1 MKYVSVQDLVEQ
13 NQVVIK
19 TGPFGTQLKASEY
32 VSFGTPVLN
41 VRNLGFATVNTDKLE
56 MVSDGTLERLS
67 AHKLVTGDIVFG
79 RKGAVE
85 RHAFISESENGW
97 MQGSDCIRLRVLAD
111 SVNPRFLSYYF
122 LTKRHRAFMM
132 SMCSHGT
139 TMASLNQ
146 KIIEKII
153 VPLPERSIQDK
164 VVEILAT
171 LDKQIVTN
179 QKINENLRQQAQ
191 ALFKKWFV
199 DNPDA
204 ILWKEGTFSNLI
216 EKTISG
222 DWGKDSPSGNN
233 TEMVYCIRGADIP
246 EVRAGNKGKMPTR
259 YILPKNYAAKQL
271 VDGDI
276 VVEISGGSPTQ
287 STGRAAAVS
296 DALLARYDKGMVCT
310 NFCKALKP
318 RAGYSMYVYY
328 YWQYLYDRDIFFS
341 YENGTTG
348 IKNLDINGFI
358 ETEPIVIAPED
369 LVEKFDA
376 VCQTVFSKIYANGME
391 NEQLALVRDTIL
403 PKLMSGEIDDPAMLR
418 LIVVKAV
425 FHLIPPNVNDNLAA

>member
-1 MKYVSVQDLVEQ
+1 MGEWKSFQVGEIGKVITGKTPKTSISDNYGGYIPFLTPSDDMSVKYVRKTAKTLTEKGLSEVKNAILPANSVCVSCIGSDLGK
-13 NQVVIK
+13 VVI
-19 TGPFGTQLKASEY
+19 
-32 VSFGTPVLN
+32 
-41 VRNLGFATVNTDKLE
+41 
-56 MVSDGTLERLS
+56 
-67 AHKLVTGDIVFG
+67 
-79 RKGAVE
+79 
-85 RHAFISESENGW
+85 
-97 MQGSDCIRLRVLAD
+97 
-111 SVNPRFLSYYF
+111 
-122 LTKRHRAFMM
+122 
-132 SMCSHGT
+132 T
-139 TMASLNQ
+139 TR
-146 KIIEKII
+146 
-153 VPLPERSIQDK
+153 P
-164 VVEILAT
+164 T
-171 LDKQIVTN
+171 VTN
-179 QKINENLRQQAQ
+179 QQINSIVVDEARFDISFVYYAMRILGKKLNFISKTSTAVPIVNKSSFSSYEIECPSLKEQKQIAAVLSVLDAKIECNRMINDNLQQQAQ
-191 ALFKKWFV
+191 ALFKQWFV

-204 ILWKEGTFSNLI
+204 ISWKEGTFSNLI

-358 ETEPIVIAPED
+358 ETEPIVIAPEG

-391 NEQLALVRDTIL
+391 NEHLALVRDTLL
-403 PKLMSGEIDDPAMLR
+403 PKLMSGEID
-418 LIVVKAV
+418 VSAV
-425 FHLIPPNVNDNLAA
+425 QL

>member
-1 MKYVSVQDLVEQ
+1 MKCKLKDFCTVINGRAYSQKELLDKGKYRVLRVGNFFSSDRWYFSDLELPAEKYC
-13 NQVVIK
+13 NK
-19 TGPFGTQLKASEY
+19 GDLLFAWAC
-32 VSFGTPVLN
+32 SFGPRIWNGEDRTIFHYHIWKLDIDSNIVDKMYLFYLLKISVDSMTAGTHGSVMMHITKSDMENFEFDIPTLEVQKKIAAILSA
-41 VRNLGFATVNTDKLE
+41 LDEKIATNRAINDKLE
-56 MVSDGTLERLS
+56 
-67 AHKLVTGDIVFG
+67 
-79 RKGAVE
+79 
-85 RHAFISESENGW
+85 
-97 MQGSDCIRLRVLAD
+97 
-111 SVNPRFLSYYF
+111 
-122 LTKRHRAFMM
+122 
-132 SMCSHGT
+132 
-139 TMASLNQ
+139 
-146 KIIEKII
+146 
-153 VPLPERSIQDK
+153 
-164 VVEILAT
+164 
-171 LDKQIVTN
+171 
-179 QKINENLRQQAQ
+179 QQAQ

-204 ILWKEGTFSNLI
+204 ISWKEGTFSNLI

-296 DALLARYDKGMVCT
+296 NALLARYDKGMVCT

-328 YWQYLYDRDIFFS
+328 YWQYLYDRNIFFS

-358 ETEPIVIAPED
+358 ETEPITIAPEN

-391 NEQLALVRDTIL
+391 NEQLALVRDTLL
-403 PKLMSGEIDDPAMLR
+403 PKLMSGEIDAS
-418 LIVVKAV
+418 AV
-425 FHLIPPNVNDNLAA
+425 QL

>member
-1 MKYVSVQDLVEQ
+1 MTNKKFKLAAMSLATAVAVSTVGPSASAVTYYLGDGSVTVDKDEERGAYSYQGEDGSEKHRTYVNEDKAETGDGTIYVQDGHAPTTD
-13 NQVVIK
+13 NSNN
-19 TGPFGTQLKASEY
+19 GTE
-32 VSFGTPVLN
+32 VPTP
-41 VRNLGFATVNTDKLE
+41 TDNDTQ
-56 MVSDGTLERLS
+56 ST
-67 AHKLVTGDIVFG
+67 
-79 RKGAVE
+79 
-85 RHAFISESENGW
+85 
-97 MQGSDCIRLRVLAD
+97 
-111 SVNPRFLSYYF
+111 
-122 LTKRHRAFMM
+122 
-132 SMCSHGT
+132 
-139 TMASLNQ
+139 
-146 KIIEKII
+146 
-153 VPLPERSIQDK
+153 
-164 VVEILAT
+164 
-171 LDKQIVTN
+171 
-179 QKINENLRQQAQ
+179 
-191 ALFKKWFV
+191 
-199 DNPDA
+199 DA
-204 ILWKEGTFSNLI
+204 
-216 EKTISG
+216 
-222 DWGKDSPSGNN
+222 SGNN

-403 PKLMSGEIDDPAMLR
+403 PKLMSGEID
-418 LIVVKAV
+418 VSAV
-425 FHLIPPNVNDNLAA
+425 QL